1 MSFLHN
7 LRPTG
12 LPAFIHSGNN
22 YVNYP
27 TDVLM
32 YLGYH
37 NRIEKTNIRCRRNI
51 ERVTSCKWKNHF
63 WSRCEG

>member
-1 MSFLHN
+1 MSFLHD
-7 LRPTG
+7 LRPDG

-32 YLGYH
+32 YLG
-37 NRIEKTNIRCRRNI
+37 
-51 ERVTSCKWKNHF
+51 
-63 WSRCEG
+63 